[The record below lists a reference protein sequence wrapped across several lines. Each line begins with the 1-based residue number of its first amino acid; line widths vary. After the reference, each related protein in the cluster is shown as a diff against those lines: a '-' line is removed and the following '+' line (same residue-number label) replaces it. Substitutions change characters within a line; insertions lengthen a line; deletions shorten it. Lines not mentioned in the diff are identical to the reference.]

1 MKASVPG
8 GAHMIKFFEGM
19 CKMLPAVVSG
29 RKCNIRNVQST
40 VAQKKGGL
48 FHTLAVDIGID
59 GAAVFFCKERLQVG
73 FVDPC
78 ICGDGRNINV
88 FQIMLINVAECF
100 FQIDDSLGTPAGA
113 GAECKLRKHAAE
125 KKKEEKFFLIY
136 LTGAVLQKGEQILQ
150 AVSEAAGI
158 RAGAEALGGFRKIPE
173 SGKSGILFQEKL
185 QSNRTFFGSKGKFQI
200 QDRAGK
206 TIRNLQ
212 PVRYIRTDKDK
223 LPGFQWE
230 FRVLCAI
237 QAENP
242 AGTGGDIHD
251 LIAGMCVMLHMIIRQ
266 GESIK
271 SRNMEISGRVLE
283 NIWHEKTS

>member
-8 GAHMIKFFEGM
+8 RAHMIKFFEGM
-19 CKMLPAVVSG
+19 CKMLPAVAAG
-29 RKCNIRNVQST
+29 RKGNIRNAQST

-113 GAECKLRKHAAE
+113 GAECKLCKHAAE
-125 KKKEEKFFLIY
+125 KKKEEKLFLIY

-150 AVSEAAGI
+150 TVS
-158 RAGAEALGGFRKIPE
+158 
-173 SGKSGILFQEKL
+173 
-185 QSNRTFFGSKGKFQI
+185 
-200 QDRAGK
+200 
-206 TIRNLQ
+206 
-212 PVRYIRTDKDK
+212 
-223 LPGFQWE
+223 
-230 FRVLCAI
+230 
-237 QAENP
+237 
-242 AGTGGDIHD
+242 
-251 LIAGMCVMLHMIIRQ
+251 
-266 GESIK
+266 
-271 SRNMEISGRVLE
+271 
-283 NIWHEKTS
+283 

>member
-29 RKCNIRNVQST
+29 RKGNIRNVQST

-100 FQIDDSLGTPAGA
+100 FQMDDSLGTPAGA
-113 GAECKLRKHAAE
+113 GAECKLCKHAAE
-125 KKKEEKFFLIY
+125 KKKEEKFFLLY
-136 LTGAVLQKGEQILQ
+136 LTGIL
-150 AVSEAAGI
+150 
-158 RAGAEALGGFRKIPE
+158 L
-173 SGKSGILFQEKL
+173 
-185 QSNRTFFGSKGKFQI
+185 
-200 QDRAGK
+200 
-206 TIRNLQ
+206 
-212 PVRYIRTDKDK
+212 
-223 LPGFQWE
+223 
-230 FRVLCAI
+230 
-237 QAENP
+237 
-242 AGTGGDIHD
+242 
-251 LIAGMCVMLHMIIRQ
+251 
-266 GESIK
+266 
-271 SRNMEISGRVLE
+271 
-283 NIWHEKTS
+283 